1 MNTYKMRFT
10 RSYVTYVD
18 VIASDEIEARVQFD
32 VMLDDGTIYD
42 MELEQ
47 CNVCEENV
55 ELILP
60 TIRKVH
66 DDGRI
71 VGTSFHGCEVEA
83 TVHELIDLLGDPRV
97 VQNTGRDKTNFEWW
111 MEMDGEAFTVYDWK
125 EYRTIGLTE
134 MIHWHIGG
142 RTNTER
148 VRKHI
153 DNLLKLKR
161 K

>member
-60 TIRKVH
+60 TIRKVY

-71 VGTSFHGCEVEA
+71 VGTSFHGCEVVA
-83 TVHELIDLLGDPRV
+83 TVLELIDLLGDPRI
-97 VQNTGRDKTNFEWW
+97 VQNNGRDKTNFEWW

-142 RTNTER
+142 RTNTHWVKE
-148 VRKHI
+148 HI

>member
-1 MNTYKMRFT
+1 M
-10 RSYVTYVD
+10 TYVD

-47 CNVCEENV
+47 CNVCGENV

-71 VGTSFHGCEVEA
+71 IGTSFHGCEVDA
-83 TVHELIDLLGDPRV
+83 TVLELIDLLGDPRV
-97 VQNTGRDKTNFEWW
+97 VQNTGRCKTNFEWW

-125 EYRTIGLTE
+125 EYRTVGLNE

>member
-1 MNTYKMRFT
+1 MNNYKMRFT
-10 RSYVTYVD
+10 RTYVTYVD
-18 VIASDEIEARVQFD
+18 VVAENEIEARERFD
-32 VMLDDGTIYD
+32 QMLDDGTVYD

-47 CNVCEENV
+47 CNVQEEDV
-55 ELILP
+55 EFVLP
-60 TIRKVH
+60 TIRKVF

-71 VGTSFHGCEVEA
+71 VGTSFHGCEVVA
-83 TVHELIDLLGDPRV
+83 TVHELTDLLGEPRF
-97 VQNTGRDKTNFEWW
+97 VQNTGDDKTNFEWW
-111 MEMDGEAFTVYDWK
+111 MEMDGDAFTVYDWK
-125 EYRTIGLTE
+125 EYRPIAKDE